1 MRAELGGEILETG
14 PAPGGV
20 LNLNTLGDAVMAA
33 SRVLT
38 KYDNTTNCPLSGNF
52 ILRRKRSQLKNAGQS
67 NSSVT
72 DGLDGSPSRPP
83 GSCQSGRLGEATLP

>member
-38 KYDNTTNCPLSGNF
+38 KYDNTTN
-52 ILRRKRSQLKNAGQS
+52 
-67 NSSVT
+67 
-72 DGLDGSPSRPP
+72 
-83 GSCQSGRLGEATLP
+83 

>member
-38 KYDNTTNCPLSGNF
+38 KYDNTTNRPLSLQSH
-52 ILRRKRSQLKNAGQS
+52 ILPDELAKPFEIWTLGITRHRLNRKM
-67 NSSVT
+67 
-72 DGLDGSPSRPP
+72 
-83 GSCQSGRLGEATLP
+83 LPL